1 MSAIVTTVFKATIGL
16 LVRKG
21 RAAAAEKLKEGDVVD
36 QKFRRLILREIDDVK
51 SKLDGL
57 ARKDLLSS
65 FSSFAEGIEY
75 LYEVFDRSKARVEY
89 EEDAF
94 AAQAAADKGG
104 RQTRFLTRQMSSL
117 DETDLLDDSV
127 RKELEIAKKRFEYA
141 REKARDAF
149 ANEALDLCDRI
160 LAMQYRVM
168 ATILQSCDSPQDAL
182 PACRVCI
189 EELHS
194 LATVKECFDV
204 QLNKGFWAR
213 FSKDERRKVISAVC
227 HLNRV
232 IYDVTLMVGFGVKE
246 WPYVDTGKEKIDPI
260 RDERLTKLLRKQGME
275 HCFVKPW
282 SFGQN
287 GEKEQRVRSPVG
299 IATNTRE
306 HFIVADDGDKSVKVF
321 ESNGNFLRS
330 VSLESDDAGNTEL
343 HILDIA
349 TDEYDNSY
357 VLIGLQKFEIKENEM
372 EVQIF
377 NTATSLRRKFHV
389 KKGPWGQGRRLTICR
404 GKVLVLRGSGSGDV
418 VEVYK
423 GDGRFVR
430 NFGGGLIKSARD
442 IAATGDHIMVMD
454 TGDCSVRL
462 FTLKGKHE
470 AKITVDVNGDY
481 YLRAAF
487 HPTGE
492 QFVVAGYEREKAY
505 PVMAVFTTAG
515 DFVRRIQFGEVKT
528 NWVGGMIVTMEGQVA
543 VIVGGESEPCKVS
556 IVAM

>member
-89 EEDAF
+89 EEDVF
-94 AAQAAADKGG
+94 AAQAAADKAG

-194 LATVKECFDV
+194 LATIKECFDV

>member
-89 EEDAF
+89 EEDVF
-94 AAQAAADKGG
+94 AAQAAADKAG

-470 AKITVDVNGDY
+470 AKITVDVNGNY

>member
-89 EEDAF
+89 EEDVF
-94 AAQAAADKGG
+94 AAQAAADKAG

-330 VSLESDDAGNTEL
+330 VSLQSDDAGNTEL

-556 IVAM
+556 IIAM

>member
-75 LYEVFDRSKARVEY
+75 LYEVFDRSKTRVEC
-89 EEDAF
+89 EDDAF
-94 AAQAAADKGG
+94 AAQAAADKAG
-104 RQTRFLTRQMSSL
+104 RQASFLTRQMSSL
-117 DETDLLDDSV
+117 DETDLQDDTL
-127 RKELEIAKKRFEYA
+127 RKALEIAKKRFEYA

-149 ANEALDLCDRI
+149 ANEALDLYDRI

-194 LATVKECFDV
+194 SATVKECFDV
-204 QLNKGFWAR
+204 QLKKGFWAR

-287 GEKEQRVRSPVG
+287 GEKKQRLRSPVG

-321 ESNGNFLRS
+321 KSNGNFLRT
-330 VSLESDDAGNTEL
+330 VSLQSDDAGNTEL

-349 TDEYDNSY
+349 IDEYDNSY

-418 VEVYK
+418 VDVYK
-423 GDGRFVR
+423 NDGRFVR

-454 TGDCSVRL
+454 TGDFSVHL

-470 AKITVDVNGDY
+470 AKITVDVHGDH

-492 QFVVAGYEREKAY
+492 QFVVAGYEGEKAC

-515 DFVRRIQFGEVKT
+515 DFVRRIQFGEGKT
-528 NWVGGMIVTMEGQVA
+528 NWVGGIIVTMEGQVA

-556 IVAM
+556 IIAM

>member
-89 EEDAF
+89 EEDVF
-94 AAQAAADKGG
+94 AAQAAADKAG

-213 FSKDERRKVISAVC
+213 FSKDERQKVISAVC

-246 WPYVDTGKEKIDPI
+246 WPHVDTGKEKIDPI

>member
-104 RQTRFLTRQMSSL
+104 RQTGFLTRQMSSL

-470 AKITVDVNGDY
+470 AKITVDINGDY

>member
-75 LYEVFDRSKARVEY
+75 LYEVFDRSKTRVEY

-94 AAQAAADKGG
+94 AAQAAADKAG

-127 RKELEIAKKRFEYA
+127 RKELQIAKKRFEYA

-194 LATVKECFDV
+194 LTTVKECFDV

-227 HLNRV
+227 LLNRV

-287 GEKEQRVRSPVG
+287 GEKEQRLRSPVG

-306 HFIVADDGDKSVKVF
+306 RFIVADDGDKSVKVF

-330 VSLESDDAGNTEL
+330 VSLQSDDAGNTEL

-357 VLIGLQKFEIKENEM
+357 VLIGLQKFEIKENDM

-377 NTATSLRRKFHV
+377 DTAASLRRKFHV

-454 TGDCSVRL
+454 TGDCSVHL

-470 AKITVDVNGDY
+470 VKITVDFNGDHH
-481 YLRAAF
+481 LRAAF

-556 IVAM
+556 IIAM

>member
-57 ARKDLLSS
+57 ARKDLLSG

-89 EEDAF
+89 EEDVF
-94 AAQAAADKGG
+94 AAQAAADKAG

-246 WPYVDTGKEKIDPI
+246 WPHVDTGKEKIDPI

-287 GEKEQRVRSPVG
+287 GEKEHRLRSPVG

-556 IVAM
+556 IIAM

>member
-89 EEDAF
+89 EEDVF
-94 AAQAAADKGG
+94 AAQAAADKAG

-306 HFIVADDGDKSVKVF
+306 HLIVADDGDKSVKVF

>member
-89 EEDAF
+89 EEDVF
-94 AAQAAADKGG
+94 AAQAAADKAG

-117 DETDLLDDSV
+117 DETNLLDDSV

-306 HFIVADDGDKSVKVF
+306 HLIVADDGDKSVKVF

>member
-75 LYEVFDRSKARVEY
+75 LSEVFDRSKARVEY
-89 EEDAF
+89 EEDVF
-94 AAQAAADKGG
+94 AAQAAADKAG

-117 DETDLLDDSV
+117 DENDLLDDSV

>member
-89 EEDAF
+89 EEDVF
-94 AAQAAADKGG
+94 AAQAAADKAG

>member
-89 EEDAF
+89 EEDVF
-94 AAQAAADKGG
+94 AAQAAADKAG

-194 LATVKECFDV
+194 LATIKECFDV

-260 RDERLTKLLRKQGME
+260 RDERLTKLFRKQGME

>member
-89 EEDAF
+89 EEDVF
-94 AAQAAADKGG
+94 AAQAAADKAG

-377 NTATSLRRKFHV
+377 NTATFLRRKFHV

-470 AKITVDVNGDY
+470 AKITVDVNGNY

>member
-89 EEDAF
+89 EEDVF
-94 AAQAAADKGG
+94 AAQAAADKAG

-168 ATILQSCDSPQDAL
+168 ATILESCDSPQDAL

-287 GEKEQRVRSPVG
+287 GEEEQRVRSPVG

-330 VSLESDDAGNTEL
+330 VSLQSDDAGNTEL

-349 TDEYDNSY
+349 TDEYDNY
-357 VLIGLQKFEIKENEM
+357 GGPQGTTLLLEN
-372 EVQIF
+372 VVSFCKNTTVIF
-377 NTATSLRRKFHV
+377 RIEHLSLEFCNRS
-389 KKGPWGQGRRLTICR
+389 L
-404 GKVLVLRGSGSGDV
+404 
-418 VEVYK
+418 
-423 GDGRFVR
+423 
-430 NFGGGLIKSARD
+430 
-442 IAATGDHIMVMD
+442 
-454 TGDCSVRL
+454 
-462 FTLKGKHE
+462 
-470 AKITVDVNGDY
+470 
-481 YLRAAF
+481 
-487 HPTGE
+487 
-492 QFVVAGYEREKAY
+492 
-505 PVMAVFTTAG
+505 
-515 DFVRRIQFGEVKT
+515 
-528 NWVGGMIVTMEGQVA
+528 
-543 VIVGGESEPCKVS
+543 
-556 IVAM
+556 

>member
-89 EEDAF
+89 EEDVF
-94 AAQAAADKGG
+94 AAQAAADKAG

-321 ESNGNFLRS
+321 ENNGNFLRS

-515 DFVRRIQFGEVKT
+515 DFVRRIQFREVKT

>member
-160 LAMQYRVM
+160 LAMQYRVL

-442 IAATGDHIMVMD
+442 IAATRDHIMVMD

-543 VIVGGESEPCKVS
+543 VIVGGESEPYKVS

>member
-89 EEDAF
+89 EEDVF
-94 AAQAAADKGG
+94 AAQAAADKAG

-194 LATVKECFDV
+194 LATIKECFDV

-377 NTATSLRRKFHV
+377 NTATFLRRKFHV